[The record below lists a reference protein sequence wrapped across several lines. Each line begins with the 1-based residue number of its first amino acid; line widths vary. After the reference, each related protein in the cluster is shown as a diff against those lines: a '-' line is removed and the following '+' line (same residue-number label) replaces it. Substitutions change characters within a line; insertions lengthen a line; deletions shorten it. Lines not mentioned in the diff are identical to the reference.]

1 MAADAGASVGLGL
14 LLKMLPAG
22 LGAAI
27 MVAVDPPK
35 TRGEMLA
42 RAFVAFAFS
51 HLFGDVAAAICANYV
66 PGFNAAAP
74 GHIRALDG
82 ALGALGWFLC
92 GGVAV
97 VAKRF
102 RRDPFRTVRDLR
114 GADK

>member
-1 MAADAGASVGLGL
+1 MPPLDDGALGVGF

-35 TRGEMLA
+35 TRGEMVA

-51 HLFGDVAAAICANYV
+51 HLFGDVAATIVARYL
-66 PGFNAAAP
+66 PGFD
-74 GHIRALDG
+74 GHMDGHRRALDG
-82 ALGALGWFLC
+82 ALGALGWFVM

-102 RRDPFRTVRDLR
+102 RRNPLETVDRLR
-114 GADK
+114 KG